1 MNEKIQ
7 VDDISVVDEP
17 QENESQ
23 LPSANIYYSTPS
35 TKNRIDFFTKISS
48 QISALY
54 LDIDDD
60 QSWYWSDRWQA
71 MEREAT
77 KNLQEGDYEE
87 FSDINDFIVSL

>member
-1 MNEKIQ
+1 MSREFQ

-17 QENESQ
+17 QENESR

-35 TKNRIDFFTKISS
+35 TKNRIVVTKISS
-48 QISALY
+48 QIPTLY
-54 LDIDDD
+54 LDVDDD
-60 QSWYWSDRWQA
+60 QSWYWSDHWQA

-87 FSDINDFIVSL
+87 FNSINDFIASL

>member
-1 MNEKIQ
+1 MSREFQ

-17 QENESQ
+17 QENESR

-35 TKNRIDFFTKISS
+35 TKNRIVVTKVSS
-48 QISALY
+48 QIPTLY

-60 QSWYWSDRWQA
+60 QSWYWSDYWQT

-87 FSDINDFIVSL
+87 FNNINDFIASL